1 MSRDGDAGA
10 GADTGVGAATTGGAY
25 KTLAEIW
32 TEVLGA
38 EVDREADFFLLGG
51 HSLLATQ
58 MIVRIEARL
67 GVRVPLRDVLR
78 HPVLGDFAE
87 LVDGLRRSAGAAAV
101 EA

>member
-1 MSRDGDAGA
+1 MARDGA
-10 GADTGVGAATTGGAY
+10 GAADPDGVHA
-25 KTLAEIW
+25 TLAEIW
-32 TEVLGA
+32 SEVLDA
-38 EVDREADFFLLGG
+38 EVDAEADFFLLGG

-67 GVRVPLRDVLR
+67 GVRVPLREVLR

-87 LVDGLRRSAGAAAV
+87 LVEGLRRAAGAAAV

>member
-1 MSRDGDAGA
+1 MSRDGEADAGA
-10 GADTGVGAATTGGAY
+10 GGAY
-25 KTLAEIW
+25 ETLAGIW
-32 TEVLGA
+32 AEVLGA

-87 LVDGLRRSAGAAAV
+87 LVDGLRRAAGAAAV

>member
-1 MSRDGDAGA
+1 MSRDGDVGAGA
-10 GADTGVGAATTGGAY
+10 GARAGAAGAGGAY
-25 KTLAEIW
+25 GTLAEIW
-32 TEVLGA
+32 AEVLGA
-38 EVDREADFFLLGG
+38 EVDPGADFFLLGG

-87 LVDGLRRSAGAAAV
+87 LVDGLRRAAGAAAV